1 MSIRVFFFL
10 DFVCSVYMDSVIL
23 LSVLPFSDGLNLL
36 KQVHASV
43 IFLLFVME
51 RFTLGL
57 SGGFKLT
64 QVWNQQ

>member
-1 MSIRVFFFL
+1 
-10 DFVCSVYMDSVIL
+10 MDSVIL

-51 RFTLGL
+51 RFALGL